1 MMRSYSVLRATVR
14 ALSSFL
20 WPCTPRLAGFLTRL
34 PPLTISDLHARPRS
48 QDDMCTLWL
57 RRVAVKVAPIPLAI
71 NLATI
76 WDLVEPLRLVL

>member
-1 MMRSYSVLRATVR
+1 
-14 ALSSFL
+14 
-20 WPCTPRLAGFLTRL
+20 
-34 PPLTISDLHARPRS
+34 
-48 QDDMCTLWL
+48 MCTLWL